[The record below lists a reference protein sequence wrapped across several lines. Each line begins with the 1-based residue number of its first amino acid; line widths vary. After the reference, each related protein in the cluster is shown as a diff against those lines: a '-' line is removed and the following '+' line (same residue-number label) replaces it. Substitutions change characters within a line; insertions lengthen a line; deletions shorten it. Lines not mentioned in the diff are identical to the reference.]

1 MHSRGAFVDT
11 CGNKRKIN
19 QIDIF
24 SKFWSLCFVCSVQR
38 QRAYAKHQ
46 AYVIGNGRLKMSV
59 WSSKNYSMLNRQ
71 FAPLS
76 LYLHIYLYNIQTSE
90 PHTHTHNCAAWWS
103 LITANAS
110 SCQCVRKQFVVFVRT
125 NINIYDG
132 EKKQHSPHQRNDQN
146 IFRLICVW
154 IRTRCVCVL

>member
-90 PHTHTHNCAAWWS
+90 PHTHTQLCRLMIVDNSQCLFMPVCS
-103 LITANAS
+103 ETI
-110 SCQCVRKQFVVFVRT
+110 CCVRSYKYKY
-125 NINIYDG
+125 IWWG
-132 EKKQHSPHQRNDQN
+132 KKTTFTSPTKWSEH
-146 IFRLICVW
+146 F
-154 IRTRCVCVL
+154 